1 MQDKRISWIDDAKM
15 FAMFCVVFGHI
26 SDLFSK
32 NIVGFHQINAWIIS
46 FNMAIF
52 VFLSG
57 YTSYSGLNKI
67 FNIKDYLQYVYK
79 IGKRLLIP
87 TLTFSLLAL
96 ILSKSISH
104 ALGEAWF
111 LKMLFRL
118 LLISSTIILIT
129 NFFSIKDKY
138 KIIFSIL
145 FLLISLS
152 GLLGN
157 NTTEWGFYFIGGF
170 LFKKYCVI
178 DTIFKYK
185 KIVISILVITL
196 ILGIYGESLWSDKY
210 NFYLYSWKDLYEN
223 NIIGFFFERQ
233 TLAFMWIFFFIFF
246 IKIISRKYTK
256 FSYFGTKTLGI
267 YLVHGL
273 IFGCF
278 LKNKIFICFSESI
291 WMLGLIFISA
301 ILLTLFSLLII
312 KILEYNKWTKLFFLG
327 EIK

>member
-32 NIVGFHQINAWIIS
+32 DIIGFHQINEWIVS

-57 YTSYSGLNKI
+57 YTSYRGLDKI
-67 FNIKDYLQYVYK
+67 HDIKDYLQYVLK

-87 TLTFSLLAL
+87 TLAFSLLAL
-96 ILSKSISH
+96 ALTKSISH

-118 LLISSTIILIT
+118 LFISSTVILVKNI
-129 NFFSIKDKY
+129 FSIKDKY
-138 KIIFSIL
+138 QIIFSIL
-145 FLLISLS
+145 FLTLSFS

-157 NTTEWGFYFIGGF
+157 NTTEWGLYFIGGY
-170 LFKKYCVI
+170 LFKRYCVI
-178 DTIFKYK
+178 DIIFKYK
-185 KIVISILVITL
+185 KIVISTL
-196 ILGIYGESLWSDKY
+196 IISLLLGLYGESFWCDKY
-210 NFYLYSWKDLYEN
+210 NFYLYSWKDLYES
-223 NIIGFFFERQ
+223 NIIGYFFERQ
-233 TLAFMWIFFFIFF
+233 FLAFIWIIFFVLF
-246 IKIISRKYTK
+246 IKLISKKYTI
-256 FSYFGTKTLGI
+256 FSFWGTKTLGI
-267 YLVHGL
+267 YLVHGC

-278 LKNKIFICFSESI
+278 LKNNIFIDFSKSE
-291 WMLGLIFISA
+291 WMIGLIFISA
-301 ILLTLFSLLII
+301 VLLTLFSLLII
-312 KILEYNKWTKLFFLG
+312 RVLEYNKWTKLFFLG